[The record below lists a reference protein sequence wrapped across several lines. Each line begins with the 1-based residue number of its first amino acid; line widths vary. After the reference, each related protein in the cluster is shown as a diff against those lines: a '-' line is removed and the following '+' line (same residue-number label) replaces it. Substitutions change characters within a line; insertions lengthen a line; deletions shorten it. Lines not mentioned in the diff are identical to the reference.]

1 MKIIHIQ
8 ECRIIYNEDKYRIR
22 TPIGIFKD
30 INDAIEVYPYL
41 EEAKRI
47 KQCPICNKYFID
59 KATNNNMKYCSE
71 ECLKKGHSEMTMA
84 NYYKRIFTGQ
94 GIFYP
99 DQYLQRIRDHENRDF
114 QKDKH
119 KLFIQDDN
127 YWGLGESNLSEHIA
141 NNFEYEHEYI
151 KREKKRLLNRR

>member
-8 ECRIIYNEDKYRIR
+8 ECRIIYNEEKIRIK
-22 TPIGIFKD
+22 TPIGVFNN
-30 INDAIEVYPYL
+30 INDAIEVYPYID
-41 EEAKRI
+41 EAKRI
-47 KQCPICNKYFID
+47 KQCPICNTYFID

-71 ECLKKGHSEMTMA
+71 ECYNKGQNINKRE
-84 NYYKRIFTGQ
+84 YYYNRIFTGQ
-94 GIFYP
+94 GVFYP
-99 DQYLQRIRDHENRDF
+99 DQYLQRIRDHNNRDY
-114 QKDKH
+114 QKDKS

-127 YWGLGESNLSEHIA
+127 YWGLGESNLSGHIA